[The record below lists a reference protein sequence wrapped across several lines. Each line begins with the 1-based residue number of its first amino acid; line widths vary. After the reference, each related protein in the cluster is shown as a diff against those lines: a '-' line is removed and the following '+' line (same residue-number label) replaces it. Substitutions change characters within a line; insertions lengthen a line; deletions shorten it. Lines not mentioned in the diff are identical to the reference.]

1 MKLISGLDRSQ
12 LSETEAFSYSTSS
25 KHSLALEWLLVP
37 LQSRKDLPTISPA
50 PFQIKGNLFGKKDLS
65 SLGPSCHPAQAHL
78 LSLHVLTTC
87 ALQAE
92 LLQDGEFNLWLP
104 NTGLEPIKCTRT
116 QCALRGW
123 NSG

>member
-50 PFQIKGNLFGKKDLS
+50 PFQIKGNLFGKKGPEQSRTILS
-65 SLGPSCHPAQAHL
+65 PSSGTPAVPPCPDHL
-78 LSLHVLTTC
+78 CLAGRVTPRWRIQPL
-87 ALQAE
+87 APKYGA
-92 LLQDGEFNLWLP
+92 
-104 NTGLEPIKCTRT
+104 R
-116 QCALRGW
+116 AY
-123 NSG
+123 